1 MLRLDGKDKDGVVLT
16 DGTEDRCYIYFEEIP
31 DTVQLLRDA
40 YYHWRNPE

>member
-1 MLRLDGKDKDGVVLT
+1 MLRLDAKDEDGVVLT
-16 DGTEDRCYIYFEEIP
+16 DGVDRCYIYFEEIP